1 VLFRH
6 SAESEHAMPRPF
18 VNADMFHFALIATA
32 KLSPDGQTVLYA
44 CTQYDTTQRTESTHL
59 RTMTRT
65 GMHDTAITS
74 GPWVDSHPTWS
85 PDGRTIAFVSNRQHP
100 AQIYGYDVA
109 TGTVTQLTHL
119 STDCAGP
126 LVWSPDGQRI
136 AFATACN
143 PATDRSRPYRLTRS
157 IARYDG
163 IGIVASFVKQLMLLD
178 IPSQHV
184 TQLSHDDCHHTPC
197 GWSPDSNRILTLV
210 SFAPDNLDTNA
221 RLDIVTR
228 TGDAHTILNQDWGI
242 IQQAVWLAN
251 DDIAVAGIP
260 NGRIYGS
267 KNNLYVMANDG
278 THITCRTTSL
288 AHHLDARIH
297 DDSPVP
303 WLDSTVVIHASRD
316 AQSAVMCYQ
325 VGGSV
330 QLMRIALYGAETCS
344 VIAAGPRLCYPFGCH
359 GDDVLFGVATPT
371 DPCQLVLLSAD
382 HEQQLTDINQT
393 IRRELQWPTMH
404 ELHFTS
410 SDGTPVEG
418 WMVVPDAPAPH
429 PTMLYIHGGPHAAQG
444 YAFFFDVLALTSAGY
459 AVLMVNYRGSTGYGD
474 AFITAINADWG
485 NLDYQDLLAGVDYA
499 VMLGLADPQRLACGG
514 LSAGGYQTCWLVTH
528 DQRFKAAVAE
538 NPVTNLHSFYG
549 TSDIGPTFAVR
560 EMGGTPYQVPD
571 IYRRCSPITYAPSC
585 QTPTLLLVG
594 EEDRRCPAEQA
605 EQFYAVLKTTGCTTE
620 MLRFPGCAH
629 ADSIYGSWESR
640 IAFNEAM
647 VAWLNRFV

>member
-1 VLFRH
+1 
-6 SAESEHAMPRPF
+6 MPRLF
-18 VNADMFHFALIATA
+18 VNDDMFRFALIATA
-32 KLSPDGQTVLYA
+32 QLSPDGQTVLYA
-44 CTQYDTTQRTESTHL
+44 HTQYDTTQRTESTNV
-59 RTMTRT
+59 RIMSRT
-65 GMHDTAITS
+65 GMEDTAITS
-74 GPWVDSHPTWS
+74 GPWVDSHPSWS
-85 PDGRTIAFVSNRQHP
+85 PDGRTIAFISDRQQP

-109 TGTVTQLTHL
+109 TRTVTQLTHL
-119 STDCAGP
+119 TTTCAGP
-126 LVWSPDGQRI
+126 LVWSPDSRSI
-136 AFATACN
+136 AFAATSQTAI
-143 PATDRSRPYRLTRS
+143 DQRQPYRLTRS

-163 IGIVASFVKQLMLLD
+163 IGVVASFVKQLMLLD
-178 IPSQHV
+178 VASGTV
-184 TQLSHDDCHHTPC
+184 TQLSHNECHHTPC
-197 GWSPDSNRILTLV
+197 GWSPDSSRILAMA

-228 TGDAHTILNQDWGI
+228 SGQTQTILDQDWGI
-242 IQQAVWLAN
+242 IQQAVWLTN

-260 NGRIYGS
+260 HGRIYGS
-267 KNNLYVMANDG
+267 KNDLYVMANDG
-278 THITCRTTSL
+278 TGISCRTAAL

-303 WLDSTVVIHASRD
+303 WLADSIALHASRD

-325 VGGSV
+325 VGGTV
-330 QLMRIALYGAETCS
+330 QLMHIALYGTAACRI
-344 VIAAGPRLCYPFGCH
+344 IADGPRMCYPFSYQ

-371 DPCQLVLLSAD
+371 DPCQLVLLTD
-382 HEQQLTDINQT
+382 GHEQRLTDINRE
-393 IRRELQWPTMH
+393 IRGELQWPTMH
-404 ELHFTS
+404 QLHFTS

-418 WMVVPDAPAPH
+418 WMVVPDGRAPH

-444 YAFFFDVLALTSAGY
+444 YVFFFDVLALTSAGY

-499 VMLGLADPQRLACGG
+499 VALGYADPQRLACGG

-571 IYRRCSPITYAPSC
+571 TYRRCSPISYAPDC
-585 QTPTLLLVG
+585 RTPTLLIVG

-605 EQFYAVLKTTGCTTE
+605 EQFYAVLKTTGCPTE
-620 MLRFPGCAH
+620 MLRLPGCAH
-629 ADSIYGSWESR
+629 ADSIYGPWESR
-640 IAFNEAM
+640 IAHNEAM
-647 VAWLNRFV
+647 VAWLNRYV